1 MLSGLPEACCLQC
14 VCQVSLNV
22 QADHSFLLIML
33 RQLEGTWASG
43 CDELLSLM
51 GPQLISL
58 LDPDRVIE
66 LQIRVEVLQAL
77 ASALVR
83 ASQVLLSALASC
95 ISPPCY
101 STSGS

>member
-1 MLSGLPEACCLQC
+1 
-14 VCQVSLNV
+14 
-22 QADHSFLLIML
+22 ML

-43 CDELLSLM
+43 CDELLSLA

-83 ASQVLLSALASC
+83 ASQVLPSAMHKLTSYIGHASGYLFATRSILWLRTFKC
-95 ISPPCY
+95 MSSSMCWLTLLI
-101 STSGS
+101 